1 VAPESKPYKSAEE
14 FLARMDVGE
23 LDANFSEELRKLTRD
38 QLEEVAHILYKRVA
52 SPYATP
58 AVPKDPTHHR

>member
-1 VAPESKPYKSAEE
+1 
-14 FLARMDVGE
+14 MDVGE